1 MLKQTLGELSCYYDP
16 RDSGM
21 SSRMTQTAEEI
32 QQKVRLSLVVKIL
45 SIYNVEDIQTM
56 QQHIDN
62 CQSLIDQ
69 ANESQRKLQLAMRKL
84 ERAAAQLL

>member
-1 MLKQTLGELSCYYDP
+1 
-16 RDSGM
+16 
-21 SSRMTQTAEEI
+21 MTQTAEEI